1 MTEDENI
8 YRNGTYLKLNK
19 GWGRCDSEWE
29 VEQVLKLMC
38 RNNIKVKNIADVGCG
53 VGKVAKTL
61 SSKLSHLKIDCY
73 DISPQLSLFWKKIKR
88 ENICFFLKDF
98 LKSRKSYDLILLV
111 NVIEHLDDYRGYLR
125 KIRDRSKYK
134 ILHIPLD
141 LSMQMLLR
149 ESRLIGMRKEVGHI
163 HYFSKNIALALLEEL
178 GYEVIDYFYTPSSIE
193 LKPSSVMMTILKP
206 IRKIFFLIN
215 KDLTVKLLGGYSLIV
230 LMK

>member
-1 MTEDENI
+1 
-8 YRNGTYLKLNK
+8 
-19 GWGRCDSEWE
+19 
-29 VEQVLKLMC
+29 
-38 RNNIKVKNIADVGCG
+38 
-53 VGKVAKTL
+53 
-61 SSKLSHLKIDCY
+61 
-73 DISPQLSLFWKKIKR
+73 
-88 ENICFFLKDF
+88 
-98 LKSRKSYDLILLV
+98 
-111 NVIEHLDDYRGYLR
+111 
-125 KIRDRSKYK
+125 
-134 ILHIPLD
+134 
-141 LSMQMLLR
+141 MLLR